1 MTDFYQT
8 LGVNET
14 ASQDEIQKA
23 YRKLAM
29 KNHPDRGGDTN
40 KFQEI
45 SQAYDTLSDPDK
57 RAQYDAHKNNPF
69 AGQQGFNP
77 FTQGSGPGF
86 HDIHEMFQFHFG
98 PGFANFGNRQTR
110 RNRDLTIRVSIT
122 LKQSYTGTQLEA
134 SYNTPS
140 GKRQTVVVN
149 VPPGIS
155 SGQTVRYQ
163 GLGDDSFPGV
173 PRGDLN
179 VQVFVEEDNEYER
192 RGNDL
197 IRKVNLTFVEAMGGC
212 TKNITCFDDTVIPIT
227 FGPGTQHGIEV
238 QRAGKGF
245 RDINSGYA
253 GNFIAVANIQMPA
266 VFDPKLK
273 KEIEDLYV
281 KIVTS
286 SR

>member
-8 LGVNET
+8 LGVAEN

-57 RAQYDAHKNNPF
+57 RANYDAQRNNPF
-69 AGQQGFNP
+69 GGQGFNP
-77 FTQGSGPGF
+77 FSQNMGPGF

-98 PGFANFGNRQTR
+98 PGFANFGGRQQR
-110 RNRDLTIRVSIT
+110 KNRDLTIRVSIS

-134 SYNTPS
+134 KYNTPS
-140 GKRQTVVVN
+140 GKNQTVIVN
-149 VPPGIS
+149 IPPGIS
-155 SGQTVRYQ
+155 SGQTVRYP
-163 GLGDDSFPGV
+163 GLGDDSMPNI

-179 VQVFVEEDNEYER
+179 VQIFVESDGQHER
-192 RGNDL
+192 QGNDL
-197 IRKVNLTFVEAMGGC
+197 YRKVNLSFVEAMTGC
-212 TKNITCFDDTVIPIT
+212 TKNITCLDDTVIPIT
-227 FGPGTQHGIEV
+227 FGPGTQHGTEI

-253 GNFIAVANIQMPA
+253 GNFIAVANIMMP
-266 VFDPKLK
+266 VVNDPNLK
-273 KEIEDLYV
+273 TQLEELYV
-281 KIVTS
+281 KIINA

>member
-8 LGVNET
+8 LGVAEN

-45 SQAYDTLSDPDK
+45 SQAYDTLSNPDK
-57 RAQYDAHKNNPF
+57 RAQYDAQRNNPF
-69 AGQQGFNP
+69 GGQQGFNP
-77 FTQGSGPGF
+77 FGQNMGPGF
-86 HDIHEMFQFHFG
+86 HDIGEMFQFHFG
-98 PGFANFGNRQTR
+98 PGFANFGGRQAR
-110 RNRDLTIRVSIT
+110 RNKDLTIRVSIN

-134 SYNTPS
+134 RYNTPS
-140 GKRQTVVVN
+140 GKNQTVVVN
-149 VPPGIS
+149 IPPGIS
-155 SGQTVRYQ
+155 SGQTVRYP
-163 GLGDDSFPGV
+163 GLGDDSFPGI

-179 VQVFVEEDNEYER
+179 VQIFVESDSQHER

-197 IRKVNLTFVEAMGGC
+197 YRTVSLSFVEAMTGC
-212 TKNITCFDDTVIPIT
+212 TKNITCLDDTVIPIT
-227 FGPGTQHGIEV
+227 FGPGTQHGTEIHK
-238 QRAGKGF
+238 AGKGF

-253 GNFIAVANIQMPA
+253 GNFIAVANVAMPS
-266 VFDPKLK
+266 VTDPKLK
-273 KEIEDLYV
+273 KEIEDMYV
-281 KIVTS
+281 KIITA